1 MRSKGDFAARSR
13 GEVAAVAEK
22 GRGDSTVGA
31 EDERGSCWGRRRWV
45 GLGGMGSSGGATLE
59 GGTKGGRQMQEQ
71 DGQMS
76 RMSSVC
82 GFGL

>member
-1 MRSKGDFAARSR
+1 MRGAA
-13 GEVAAVAEK
+13 A
-22 GRGDSTVGA
+22 GA
-31 EDERGSCWGRRRWV
+31 EEDGWGW
-45 GLGGMGSSGGATLE
+45 GGVGSSGGATLE